1 MTKTLQEL
9 LAIGI
14 KAEMEAIDAYS
25 KLAENIDNI
34 LLQERF
40 STLSKDEQRHKIILE
55 QIYEENFPGVPLSLP
70 AKSGVPKVHP
80 IISKENSI
88 TDILSIAMDAEKKAE
103 DYYHD
108 LAAQMDNQIKKD
120 LLNYLANIENGHFY
134 FLKLEY
140 DRSKNRSK
148 KESQ

>member
-14 KAEMEAIDAYS
+14 KAEMEAIEAYS
-25 KLAENIDNI
+25 KLAENIDNL

-40 STLSKDEQRHKIILE
+40 STLSKDENRHKIILE
-55 QIYEENFPGVPLSLP
+55 QIYEESFPGQPLSLP
-70 AKSGVPKVHP
+70 AQSGVPKVHP
-80 IISKENSI
+80 IITQENSI

-108 LAAQMDNQIKKD
+108 LASQMDNQLNKD
-120 LLNYLANIENGHFY
+120 LLNYLAKIESGHYY

-140 DRSKNRSK
+140 DRSKN
-148 KESQ
+148 ESLETK